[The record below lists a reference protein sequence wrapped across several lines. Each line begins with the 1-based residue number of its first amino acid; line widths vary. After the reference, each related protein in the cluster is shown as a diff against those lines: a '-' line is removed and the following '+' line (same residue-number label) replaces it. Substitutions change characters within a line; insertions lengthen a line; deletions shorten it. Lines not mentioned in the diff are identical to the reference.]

1 MHPALEGAELVGAYA
16 GLRPAGR
23 GANYVI
29 EHSRVLAGL
38 IHVAA
43 IRSTG
48 LSASLAIG
56 EHVAALL
63 AGAPGVALGAAR
75 ALPATPPTRP
85 TGQPWWQRAALHRG
99 LSPSAA
105 GRT

>member
-1 MHPALEGAELVGAYA
+1 MYPPLAGAEPIESYA

-29 EHSRVLAGL
+29 ERSSTLPGL

-48 LSASLAIG
+48 LSASLGIG
-56 EHVAALL
+56 EHVTAML
-63 AGAPGVALGAAR
+63 AERPGIELGEERPLPAPLTYVPGSGERWWAR
-75 ALPATPPTRP
+75 AANERRT
-85 TGQPWWQRAALHRG
+85 AA
-99 LSPSAA
+99 
-105 GRT
+105 